1 MEWRKE
7 GDTAYLLKA
16 NEEFME
22 MNGFVSHVHRK
33 KPKGRSM
40 PVALSRANNAKSKV
54 RSRVEHFFAEQKAR
68 MDLFIRTVG
77 IARATVK
84 IGLANLVYN
93 IKRLLFLRRI
103 AMA

>member
-1 MEWRKE
+1 MANGGGYGLSLERQRRVHGKE
-7 GDTAYLLKA
+7 RLHQPCPPSQEAEGPLDAGGSLTAK
-16 NEEFME
+16 
-22 MNGFVSHVHRK
+22 
-33 KPKGRSM
+33 
-40 PVALSRANNAKSKV
+40 NAKSKV
-54 RSRVEHFFAEQKAR
+54 RSRVGHIFAAQKAR

-103 AMA
+103 AVA